1 MEEAAALMGPA
12 LVNAFQSFFLN
23 MLQLTNGR
31 LAPGT
36 MLPPILAATAAD
48 YYNNTND
55 NNSITNAPS
64 PVNQGIN
71 TDTADAMCLLQQQ
84 RLFDHNEDS
93 ESDSSESKSSRDD
106 NDDSAVIR

>member
-31 LAPGT
+31 LAPET

-48 YYNNTND
+48 YYSNTNNDD
-55 NNSITNAPS
+55 NNSITNTPS
-64 PVNQGIN
+64 PVNNQGIN

-84 RLFDHNEDS
+84 RFDHKEDS
-93 ESDSSESKSSRDD
+93 ESDSDSSKSSSDD
-106 NDDSAVIR
+106 NDDSD